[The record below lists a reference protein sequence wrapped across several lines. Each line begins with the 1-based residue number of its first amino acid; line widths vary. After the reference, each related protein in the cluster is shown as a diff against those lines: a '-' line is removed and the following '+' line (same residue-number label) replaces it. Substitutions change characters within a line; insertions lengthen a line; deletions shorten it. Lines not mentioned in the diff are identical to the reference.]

1 MAGFIYRGPLPP
13 NSPLFYGRD
22 SILQKLKS
30 ACQGDVQSYAIVYG
44 GRQNGKTTL
53 LLRLQAELS
62 ASARICVV
70 DFQGLPNAPTPDV
83 FDFIV
88 KQMALQLGDD
98 FSSSARTA
106 PDLVAYFKRACMLSH
121 QNIVLVFEELGALP
135 PETRNDLANVVRSVF
150 TNRFRAQNTGLNK
163 FMVVFAG
170 GIELYEL
177 AASQVSTLHNICEFF
192 YLNDLTESESHSL
205 LEKGFSLSGVT
216 VEDLKTLTDKV
227 FDQVHGHPYLTQK
240 IGALLAEEI
249 TAGKKVNGKT
259 IKTITASL
267 LRDDVLL
274 RHIAKGLREYDLLK
288 PCADMLEGKVKFSRF
303 DEEMSRLE
311 LFGLAKEEKGKWIIR
326 NRFFEQALHEW
337 IDKEKLPSD
346 SSNSSSLFEASTS
359 IGGNVSQGII
369 VAGNN
374 NTIRIVKEDVEE
386 DKSNLV

>member
-88 KQMALQLGDD
+88 KQMASQLGDD
-98 FSSSARTA
+98 SSPSARTA
-106 PDLVAYFKRACMLSH
+106 PDLVAYFKRACMLFH

-150 TNRFRAQNTGLNK
+150 TNRFGAQNTGLNK

-177 AASQVSTLHNICEFF
+177 AASQVSTLHNICESF
-192 YLNDLTESESHSL
+192 YLNDLTELESHSL
-205 LEKGFSLSGVT
+205 LEKGFSLSGVI
-216 VEDLKTLTDKV
+216 VDDLEALTGKV
-227 FDQVHGHPYLTQK
+227 FDQAHGHPYLTQK

-249 TAGKKVNGKT
+249 SAGKKVNGKT
-259 IKTITASL
+259 INAITASL
-267 LRDDVLL
+267 LQDDVLL
-274 RHIAKGLREYDLLK
+274 RHIANGLREYNLLK
-288 PCADMLEGKVKFSRF
+288 SCAELLEGKVKFSRF
-303 DEEMSRLE
+303 DEEMARLE
-311 LFGLAKEEKGKWIIR
+311 LFGIAKESNGRWSVRNPLLKQALLEWIGKQKLPEETA
-326 NRFFEQALHEW
+326 EQAGF
-337 IDKEKLPSD
+337 
-346 SSNSSSLFEASTS
+346 NASTS
-359 IGGNVSQGII
+359 IGGNVAQGII
-369 VAGNN
+369 VSGNG
-374 NTIRIVKEDVEE
+374 NTIQIVKEDAEE
-386 DKSNLV
+386 GKSNLE